1 MCRLNHLKPIIS
13 YRQLKKQRD
22 WLVEISLLLILEL
35 LIQINLG
42 AGTKKNELPRYSKT
56 CNDRVLS
63 TLRETENEKQNE
75 KY

>member
-13 YRQLKKQRD
+13 YRQLKKQRH

-42 AGTKKNELPRYSKT
+42 AGTKKMNYPDTVRPVMIEFYQP
-56 CNDRVLS
+56 
-63 TLRETENEKQNE
+63 
-75 KY
+75 